1 MLTQRCRLGVAT
13 LNGKLYVCGGYDGST
28 FLETVEE
35 YDPLKDKWVKFMH
48 IKIHTCYTTLLTIPI
63 FVPRQLFKQIRCH
76 VNSLI
81 YYIRSYKNS
90 SESFKIL

>member
-35 YDPLKDKWVKFMH
+35 YDPIKDK
-48 IKIHTCYTTLLTIPI
+48 
-63 FVPRQLFKQIRCH
+63 
-76 VNSLI
+76 
-81 YYIRSYKNS
+81 
-90 SESFKIL
+90 